1 MGYDI
6 GPRIKI
12 TGEKEFNDQ
21 INKINNSLKEYG
33 SELKAVSA
41 KFAENENSQEALI
54 AKNKVLQKQYDTQQ
68 QKLKVYQTQLD
79 KQKKSLKEQEQEI
92 TKLTAEYGENSKEV
106 LKAQN
111 AYKNTE
117 TNISK
122 LSTSINETTAYTN
135 KLSNDINKNTRYL
148 NEMDNGLRD
157 ASTGMSKLEK
167 SSKDLATGLN
177 DADDKLGEISNK
189 ISAGIFLEAADQLS
203 SVGDA
208 VSNFGSKALGSFT
221 ELEDAT
227 KKTNGYFNETG
238 EAAKI
243 NGDLIKKIYEDG
255 LGDSLDSVAEAV
267 IKVKKNIKNLNDQDL
282 YDITEQAI
290 ILEDTFGVDM
300 NETLRG
306 ADSLIKHFGL
316 SAKDAMDYIVKGT
329 QEGLDWTDELGD
341 NISEYAGNFVQAG
354 YSAKDYFQL
363 LKNGAD
369 GGAYNLDKVNDS
381 INEITNR
388 LADGTIEKNLDIFSS
403 GTEKLF
409 KKWQKG
415 GATQKE
421 VIDSIVSDIASCTN
435 EQDALT
441 MAATAF
447 GTMGEDANLNVVKSL
462 TTLGDSFN
470 DVSDTAANMNNN
482 TTTESQKLEGNI
494 RKIDDA
500 FSDVGE
506 VLAKLANDILPPV
519 ADAISAIGEFFG
531 ELPEPIQIFIVAV
544 GGIIIAL
551 MSLSPL
557 LMSIASLMTIFGG
570 SGAAAAAGASAA
582 GTAAGGASI
591 GFGALSTSLLPIIGI
606 VLGIIAAITTI
617 ILVIK
622 NWDAIVQWF
631 GDQWANFTAALSDV
645 WESFSVWFN
654 EKLDGLINFF
664 SKAAEDIGS
673 SVDDVVNFFG
683 ALPGR
688 LKTWLDD
695 TIDSVAAWGQKMY
708 SKAVQAAS
716 DTIDGITGFFTSL
729 PSMAIEWGSDMIDG
743 FVDGI
748 KGMIGSVTD
757 AVSDVADT
765 VFGWLHFSR
774 PDKGPLREYEKW
786 MPDMMKGLSK
796 GIHDNRWRVEDEVS
810 SLANAMT
817 FAMTPDIEA
826 SAKTQYSNEIV
837 LNVTNNMDGR
847 VISKSTERIITSR
860 QNTRRIARGY

>member
-1 MGYDI
+1 MAYDI

-12 TGEKEFNDQ
+12 KGEKEFNDQ

-54 AKNKVLQKQYDTQQ
+54 ARNKVLQKQYDTQQ
-68 QKLKVYQTQLD
+68 QKLKIYQTQLD

-92 TKLTAEYGENSKEV
+92 LKLTAEYGENSKEV

-111 AYKNTE
+111 AYKSTE

-135 KLSNDINKNTRYL
+135 KLSNDISKNTRYL
-148 NEMDNGLRD
+148 DEMDKGLRD
-157 ASTGMSKLEK
+157 TSTGMSKLEK
-167 SSKDLATGLN
+167 SAKDLATGLN
-177 DADDKLGEISNK
+177 DADDKLGEISDK

-203 SVGDA
+203 GVGDV
-208 VSNFGSKALGSFT
+208 VSNIGSKALGAFT
-221 ELEDAT
+221 EIEDAT
-227 KKTNGYFNETG
+227 KKTNGYFNTTG
-238 EAAKI
+238 EVAKA
-243 NGDLIKKIYEDG
+243 NGDLIKRIYEDG
-255 LGDSLDSVAEAV
+255 LGDSLDSVADAV
-267 IKVKKNIKNLNDQDL
+267 IKVKNNIKNLNDQDL

-306 ADSLIKHFGL
+306 ADSLMKHFKL

-329 QEGLDWTDELGD
+329 QEGLDWTNELGD
-341 NISEYAGNFVQAG
+341 NISEYAGNFAQAG

-403 GTEKLF
+403 ETEKLF

-421 VIDSIVSDIASCTN
+421 VIDSIVSDIANCAN

-441 MAATAF
+441 MAAEAF

-462 TTLGDSFN
+462 TTLGDSFSDVGGAASKMN
-470 DVSDTAANMNNN
+470 DD
-482 TTTESQKLEGNI
+482 TTTESQKLEGNT

-500 FSDVGE
+500 FADLGE

-519 ADAISAIGEFFG
+519 ADAISAIGNFFG
-531 ELPEPIQIFIVAV
+531 ELPEPIKVFVSVLGVLIVVLTTLAPTIAAVAV
-544 GGIIIAL
+544 TVTTLEI
-551 MSLSPL
+551 
-557 LMSIASLMTIFGG
+557 
-570 SGAAAAAGASAA
+570 
-582 GTAAGGASI
+582 
-591 GFGALSTSLLPIIGI
+591 SLLPIIG
-606 VLGIIAAITTI
+606 VVAGITAAITLI
-617 ILVIK
+617 IIIFK
-622 NWDAIVQWF
+622 NWDSIVQWF
-631 GDQWANFTAALSDV
+631 GEQWSNFTAALSDV
-645 WESFSVWFN
+645 WDSFSSWFN
-654 EKLDGLINFF
+654 ENIDGLINFF
-664 SKAAEDIGS
+664 SDAADDIGE
-673 SVDDVVNFFG
+673 SVDDVVGYFG

-688 LKTWLDD
+688 LKAWLDD
-695 TIDSVAAWGQKMY
+695 TIDSVAAWGQQMY
-708 SKAVQAAS
+708 SKAVQAVS
-716 DTIDGITGFFTSL
+716 DMIDGITGFFTSL
-729 PSMAIEWGSDMIDG
+729 PSKAMEWGSDMIDG
-743 FVDGI
+743 FVEGI
-748 KGMIGSVTD
+748 SGMIDNVTD
-757 AVSDVADT
+757 VVSDVADT
-765 VFGWLHFSR
+765 ITGWLHFSR

-786 MPDMMKGLSK
+786 MPDMMMGLSK

-810 SLANAMT
+810 QLANAMT
-817 FAMTPDIEA
+817 LAMNPDIEA

-847 VISKSTERIITSR
+847 VISRSTERIITSR
-860 QNTRRIARGY
+860 QNSRRIARGY